1 MGNLHCVAASAVAI
15 PSTAE
20 IVIATMTAFNENTP
34 AGSNLGLATQPG
46 GAQGVYLGGSINLTT
61 AASATAITLRV
72 RQQSLTGTLVGLAQV
87 IAIAASTTG
96 IALDIGEL
104 DPTFVQ
110 TPAIYVITA
119 QLNAGSATVNRVLF
133 TAEEATSFE

>member
-1 MGNLHCVAASAVAI
+1 MGNLHCVAVTGGALT
-15 PSTAE
+15 TAE
-20 IVIATMTAFNENTP
+20 SVVATMTAFNENTP

-61 AASATAITLRV
+61 AASATLITLRI
-72 RQQSLTGTLVGLAQV
+72 RQQSLTGALVGVAQAV
-87 IAIAASTTG
+87 AVLASTTG

-119 QLNAGSATVNRVLF
+119 QLNAGTATVNRAIF